1 MKQTEQ
7 MKEIQERM
15 KPGIITL
22 DGFLGTDGRNL
33 SDILEEQDA
42 EVKRLGLTHALIAG
56 RMRQLREVGKKGL
69 GDTVEVDP
77 HFEISV
83 DIARGKLPCPFGH
96 RGLVRKSII
105 RVRNTA
111 LGREVTFTDMNIHLI
126 EDHGFYQGN
135 GSTFHLDIPALAET
149 LEITPAGD

>member
-15 KPGIITL
+15 KPGVITL
-22 DGFLGTDGRNL
+22 DGFLGTDERNL
-33 SDILEEQDA
+33 ADILEEQDA
-42 EVKRLGLTHALIAG
+42 EVKRLGLTHSRIAV
-56 RMRQLREVGKKGL
+56 RMRQLREAGKKGL

-105 RVRNTA
+105 RVRNTKN
-111 LGREVTFTDMNIHLI
+111 GREINFTDMNIHLI
-126 EDHGFYQGN
+126 EEHGFYQGN
-135 GSTFHLDIPALAET
+135 GSSFHLDIPALAET